1 MASSSNALMDAFG
14 PAAEAAMTHSTSSVD
29 MNDVFSL
36 RKVSPS
42 PCLKVRRR
50 ERRRIYS
57 LISPTDKTN
66 SSARSLKTC
75 SRA

>member
-42 PCLKVRRR
+42 PCLKVRRAAT
-50 ERRRIYS
+50 IDS

>member
-42 PCLKVRRR
+42 PCLKVLRR
-50 ERRRIYS
+50 ERRR
-57 LISPTDKTN
+57 LIH
-66 SSARSLKTC
+66 
-75 SRA
+75 